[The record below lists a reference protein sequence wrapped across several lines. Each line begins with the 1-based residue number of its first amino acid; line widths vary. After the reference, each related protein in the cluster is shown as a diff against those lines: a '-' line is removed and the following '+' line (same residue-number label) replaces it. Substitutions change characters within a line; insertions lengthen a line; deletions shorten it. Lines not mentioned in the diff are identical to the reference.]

1 MGTTSASN
9 DALSAKEVE
18 GEDAESDHEDK
29 SDEQEMVGATHLLRP
44 AKQQQERGERG
55 QQKGGIACGVE
66 RLGEQRFAPSP
77 LAIKEHVL
85 AQPHA
90 LLFPALERLGGEG
103 KFHACRLSIRLFASY
118 ARLEQRGSFGNT
130 S

>member
-1 MGTTSASN
+1 MGTTSATTTPVGQ
-9 DALSAKEVE
+9 EVE
-18 GEDAESDHEDK
+18 GEAAEPDHEDK

-66 RLGEQRFAPSP
+66 RLREQRFAPSP

-85 AQPHA
+85 AQPM
-90 LLFPALERLGGEG
+90 R
-103 KFHACRLSIRLFASY
+103 SSS
-118 ARLEQRGSFGNT
+118 QR
-130 S
+130 

>member
-1 MGTTSASN
+1 MPPPQHLSCMVRRHAQEAVQSKSEIDEHEKVDGN
-9 DALSAKEVE
+9 DVGEQRRPVGQEVE
-18 GEDAESDHEDK
+18 GEAAEPDHEDK

-66 RLGEQRFAPSP
+66 RLREQRFAPSP

-85 AQPHA
+85 AQPM
-90 LLFPALERLGGEG
+90 R
-103 KFHACRLSIRLFASY
+103 SSS
-118 ARLEQRGSFGNT
+118 QR
-130 S
+130 